1 MIVQLRG
8 VGVPAM
14 DVGARWKR
22 ALVREDGQVYDAI
35 IDSNGYKLQSTKPL
49 VRRDEENPK
58 VLHITV
64 GDDSA
69 GRKHLARF
77 LDDAK
82 FRVQSN
88 ERSPVSLPESTFNWG
103 FGPELKL
110 TALKMAFAMST
121 IAFPSEVAGFVEP
134 RKELKNPDLSRPP
147 RCVQSDLREHSALDK
162 LREELCHVIYV
173 EERKGTIH
181 AIVQFFGGLQFWV
194 QLGSEVRRNYE
205 KAMLAVLD
213 PVSGVER
220 FDATDP
226 LRIEPWRADDVIDA
240 MMPVKKINAGA
251 VARGAQTP
259 EMLKARSITLN
270 GVEHRLPKR
279 YRATGWT
286 GNIPKKT

>member
-14 DVGARWKR
+14 DFGAKWKR
-22 ALVREDGQVYDAI
+22 ALVREDGQVYDGI

-58 VLHITV
+58 VLHVTV

-77 LDDAK
+77 LDSAK
-82 FRVQSN
+82 FRVLSN

-103 FGPELKL
+103 FSPEMKL
-110 TALKMAFAMST
+110 TALKMAFAIST
-121 IAFPSEVAGFVEP
+121 IGFPNEVAGFVEP
-134 RKELKNPDLSRPP
+134 REALTNPDLNHPP
-147 RCVQSDLREHSALDK
+147 RCAQSDLREHSALDK

-173 EERKGTIH
+173 EERERTIH
-181 AIVQFFGGLQFWV
+181 AIVQFFGGVQFWV
-194 QLGSEVRRNYE
+194 ELGSQVSRNYE
-205 KAMLAVLD
+205 KAILAVLD

-220 FDATDP
+220 FDAIDP
-226 LRIEPWRADDVIDA
+226 LRLEPWTSDDVIDA
-240 MMPVKKINAGA
+240 MMPVKKLNAGA

-259 EMLKARSITLN
+259 EMLKARSVTLD

-279 YRATGWT
+279 YWVTGWT
-286 GNIPKKT
+286 GNVPKKT